1 MDTHQESQKVYI
13 SNMVIKMTNYPIW
26 YLIELSYLITWKIH
40 EIDDY
45 EDSIVDDAQHFISCF
60 K

>member
-13 SNMVIKMTNYPIW
+13 SNMVIKMTNYQIW
-26 YLIELSYLITWKIH
+26 YLIELSYLITWRIH